1 MPVIKVNADCALP
14 AGLPPALAGAL
25 GGLPGHAPVI
35 LMIHGYRYSPAAA
48 HCDPHRHILSLDPD
62 RSARRAL
69 SWPRALGF
77 GAGAEDEGLAIAFG
91 WEARGMLG
99 QAYARAG
106 EVGRSLA
113 GLVSHLAD
121 RAGRPVAVIAHSLGA
136 RVALQA
142 LHHGEP
148 GCIGRMVL
156 LAGAEFRDTA
166 AAALGSPAGRGAEVL
181 NITSRENDLFD
192 FGMELWLGR
201 GRRQALGFGLD
212 RPAGNWLDLQIDDG
226 ETLAALDRL
235 GFATERRPLRLSHWT
250 PYLRRGLFD
259 FYRTALAQPWALSLP
274 MLRARLPGGIQP
286 RWSRLLA
293 PPAQWG
299 GARA

>member
-1 MPVIKVNADCALP
+1 MPVVKVDADHAP
-14 AGLPPALAGAL
+14 PPGLTRAL
-25 GGLPGHAPVI
+25 GALPGHAPVI
-35 LMIHGYRYSPAAA
+35 LMIHGYRYSPAAPR
-48 HCDPHRHILSLDPD
+48 CDPHRHILSLDPD
-62 RSARRAL
+62 RADRRAL

-106 EVGRSLA
+106 DAGRQVAALA
-113 GLVSHLAD
+113 SAVAD

-142 LHHGEP
+142 LHGADP
-148 GCIGRMVL
+148 GSIGRIVL

-166 AAALGSPAGRGAEVL
+166 AAALDSPAGRRAEVL
-181 NITSRENDLFD
+181 NVTSRENDLFD
-192 FGMELWLGR
+192 YGMELWLDR
-201 GRRQALGFGLD
+201 GRRQALGFGLE
-212 RPAGNWLDLQIDDG
+212 RPAGNWLDVQIDDQA
-226 ETLAALDRL
+226 TLAALESL
-235 GFATERRPLRLSHWT
+235 GFPVERRPLRLSHWT

-274 MLRARLPGGIQP
+274 MLRARLPGRIEA

-293 PPAQWG
+293 LPAPLG
-299 GARA
+299 GVGA